1 MGLVYSWGASEV
13 ESPLEG
19 FSLGRVGLVYSW
31 GASEVASPLEGAPVL
46 LPV

>member
-1 MGLVYSWGASEV
+1 MG
-13 ESPLEG
+13 SPLEG